1 MLPAAARADSSA
13 PATSA
18 SYLAFM
24 TGFQFSIANVARQA
38 ATRSEGRP
46 RREIREVPWDAPDAL
61 SDGDSPACLTM
72 EEEVS

>member
-1 MLPAAARADSSA
+1 MKATKPPVRNAMTRKSIRSTVRLPA
-13 PATSA
+13 TH
-18 SYLAFM
+18 
-24 TGFQFSIANVARQA
+24 SIANVARQA

-46 RREIREVPWDAPDAL
+46 RREIREVPSDAPDAL